1 MHRLFTLI
9 TLLNMVVSVVYY
21 NIITLVYIEWAVLFN
36 VGHIFDSAVNLI
48 TLFCIRICLKLLSG
62 AANVW

>member
-21 NIITLVYIEWAVLFN
+21 NIINLVCIEWAVLFN
-36 VGHIFDSAVNLI
+36 VDHIFDSAVNLI

-62 AANVW
+62 AENHW